1 MIDAIEFFWKW
12 LCFCGLALTGIAI
25 AYWRT

>member
-1 MIDAIEFFWKW
+1 MIDALEFFWPW
-12 LCFCGLALTGIAI
+12 FLFCGLALTGIAI